1 MRTRVL
7 APRVLVEL
15 SPALDVAEWAQR
27 HALGEVPDRV
37 PYGLDRMADYGLAV
51 LPRTRP
57 RSGPVVQGCRIGSK
71 LTGGKRWLETMLGAP
86 SPADADVRLFWDEYC
101 SVPAL
106 LTGRGSGQLPVVTG
120 VIWATEPTADRSTLA
135 RRASRA
141 VLRRADAVY
150 VNSYAQVPVLCGE
163 WRVPS
168 ARVHFVP
175 LGVDTDFWDPAT
187 PACDEPSRPGTE
199 QFVLSVGN
207 DRHRDHQLLLA
218 AMREVHA
225 KLPEVRL
232 ELVTR
237 AAQQIPPEVGHW
249 SRSATH
255 PELRDH
261 YRRAQVVA
269 ICTRPNIHAS
279 GLSTAL
285 ESMAMARA
293 VVATRTPGLED
304 YIVHGET
311 GLLVPPNDPD
321 AMAWTL
327 IELLTDKDRCARM
340 GLAARRHVL
349 SAGLSTQ
356 GMSKSLAS
364 LIRSVA

>member
-15 SPALDVAEWAQR
+15 SPGLDVTEWAQW
-27 HALGEVPDRV
+27 HARGEVPDRV
-37 PYGLDRMADYGLAV
+37 PYGLNRLADYGLEV
-51 LPRTRP
+51 WPRTRP
-57 RSGPVVQGCRIGSK
+57 RSGPSGQGIGGK
-71 LTGGKRWLETMLGAP
+71 LTGGKRWLESMAGVP
-86 SPADADVRLFWDEYC
+86 SPAAADVRLFWDEQC

-106 LTGRGSGQLPVVTG
+106 LARGHGSARRPVVSG
-120 VIWATEPTADRSTLA
+120 VIWATEPDADGSALA

-141 VLRRADAVY
+141 ALRRADALY
-150 VNSYAQVPVLCGE
+150 VNSYAQVPVLCEE

-168 ARVHFVP
+168 SRVHFVA
-175 LGVDTDFWDPAT
+175 LGIDTDFWDPTA
-187 PACDEPSRPGTE
+187 PACDELPRLGPA

-207 DRHRDHQLLLA
+207 DRHRDHPLLLA

-237 AAQQIPPEVGHW
+237 APQQIPPEVGYW
-249 SRSATH
+249 RQSA
-255 PELRDH
+255 PPAQLRDH

-279 GLSTAL
+279 GLNTIL

-293 VVATRTPGLED
+293 VVTTRNPGLED
-304 YIVHGET
+304 YVMHGET

-321 AMAWTL
+321 AMAHAL

-340 GLAARRHVL
+340 GLAARQRVFA
-349 SAGLSTQ
+349 AGLSTQ
-356 GMSKSLAS
+356 VMSKSLATV
-364 LIRSVA
+364 IQSVV

>member
-15 SPALDVAEWAQR
+15 SPALDMAEWAR
-27 HALGEVPDRV
+27 LHARGEVPDRV
-37 PYGLDRMADYGLAV
+37 PYGLNRLAGYGLAV

-57 RSGPVVQGCRIGSK
+57 RSGPVVQGCRIGAK
-71 LTGGKRWLETMLGAP
+71 LTGGKRWLESMLGDPAP
-86 SPADADVRLFWDEYC
+86 GAADVRLFWDEQC

-106 LTGRGSGQLPVVTG
+106 LTRGNRPVVTG
-120 VIWATEPTADRSTLA
+120 VIWATERRANGAALA
-135 RRASRA
+135 RLASKA
-141 VLRRADAVY
+141 ALRRADALF
-150 VNSYAQVPVLCGE
+150 VNSYAQVPVLCQDWG
-163 WRVPS
+163 VPAS
-168 ARVHFVP
+168 RVHFVP
-175 LGVDTDFWDPAT
+175 LGIDTDFWDPAA
-187 PACDEPSRPGTE
+187 PASDELPRLSPA

-218 AMREVHA
+218 AMQVVHP

-237 AAQQIPPEVGHW
+237 TPHRIPPEVGYW
-249 SRSATH
+249 RQWAT
-255 PELRDH
+255 PLQLRDH

-269 ICTRPNIHAS
+269 ICARPNIHAS
-279 GLSTAL
+279 GLTATL

-311 GLLVPPNDPD
+311 GLLVPPNDPE
-321 AMAWTL
+321 ALAWAL
-327 IELLTDKDRCARM
+327 IELLTDRDKCARM
-340 GLAARRHVL
+340 GLAARRRVL
-349 SAGLSTQ
+349 SAGLSTEA
-356 GMSKSLAS
+356 MSKSLAS
-364 LIRSVA
+364 VIRSVA